1 MICVYIQYTTRRV
14 HLWQIHFFGPECP
27 FKSLVHFWY
36 FLGLKGCLLELA
48 GSSLLLDELHLW
60 CGHAEM
66 QWLVS
71 GIVSLH
77 SPGGTTMQWHV
88 SWIIVSSRSPGGSTM
103 QWHVSGIVSSHSPGG
118 STMQWHV
125 SGSSSRHVHQVAAPC
140 RDMFLGWSCHHVHQ
154 VAAPCSDMSLGSSS
168 RHVYQVAAPCN
179 VQCSIHLQSIC
190 VYTVDFEKMT
200 FCRCRCSTSFGSG
213 RPSRFGK
220 IMSGRR
226 KFRMRR
232 ELWRKICS
240 FSIQWVSWNITWNQC
255 RHHVITISDLQWRHL
270 DFGLQ

>member
-27 FKSLVHFWY
+27 FKSLVHLWY

-71 GIVSLH
+71 GIVSL
-77 SPGGTTMQWHV
+77 
-88 SWIIVSSRSPGGSTM
+88 
-103 QWHVSGIVSSHSPGG
+103 HSPGG